1 MSSGT
6 DALLALDLSPW
17 VLTPAYSFFATAGAV
32 TSLGAAMG
40 CFSFYP
46 TKSLGGIGDGGMVV
60 TDDDALAERLR
71 LLRNHGATAT
81 YHHQI
86 VGANFR
92 FDTIQAAVLLV
103 KLPHLEVWTAARA
116 ERPDTIAS
124 CFSTAIW

>member
-6 DALLALDLSPW
+6 DALLASLMALDLQPVGPDPGLL
-17 VLTPAYSFFATAGAV
+17 VLRHRGRGHQPRRRD
-32 TSLGAAMG
+32 G

-46 TKSLGGIGDGGMVV
+46 TKNLGGIGDGGMVV

-81 YHHQI
+81 YRHQI

-103 KLPHLEVWTAARA
+103 KLPHLEVW
-116 ERPDTIAS
+116 
-124 CFSTAIW
+124 